1 MNRRTRLPGAV
12 ALMFAATAAQAME
25 DHSAHRQPP
34 ADSDQP
40 TESERAHVP
49 PPPPQHVM
57 GDMSDAEMAE
67 LMDMDD
73 NAGFGMVLMDQLEWR
88 DTDDGNAL
96 AWDGRAWYGNDYD
109 KLLLKSEGE
118 RMDGEYEGDAELL
131 WDRVVSRWWSV
142 QAGVSHDFSE
152 GPSRT
157 WAVVGV
163 QGLAPYWFEVEATL
177 YVGEQ
182 GRTAANFSSEYEMFL
197 TQRLVLQPKLEVN
210 LYGKDDVANRI
221 GSGLSDAQIGLRLRY
236 EIKREFAP
244 YAGVMWTRL
253 FGDTA
258 DLARAHGDARGDVQ
272 FVTGLRMWF

>member
-1 MNRRTRLPGAV
+1 MNRRTRLAGAV
-12 ALMFAATAAQAME
+12 ALLLAATAAGAME

-49 PPPPQHVM
+49 PAPPQRVM
-57 GDMSDAEMAE
+57 GDMPEAEMAE

-88 DTDDGNAL
+88 DAGGGAL

-109 KLLLKSEGE
+109 KLLLRSEGE

-157 WAVVGV
+157 WAAVGV

-182 GRTAANFSSEYEMFL
+182 GRTAANFSSESEMFL
-197 TQRLVLQPKLEVN
+197 TQRLVLQPRLEVH

-244 YAGVMWTRL
+244 YFGVMWTRL

-258 DLARAHGDARGDVQ
+258 DFARAHGDVRGDIQ
-272 FVTGLRMWF
+272 FVAGLRMWF